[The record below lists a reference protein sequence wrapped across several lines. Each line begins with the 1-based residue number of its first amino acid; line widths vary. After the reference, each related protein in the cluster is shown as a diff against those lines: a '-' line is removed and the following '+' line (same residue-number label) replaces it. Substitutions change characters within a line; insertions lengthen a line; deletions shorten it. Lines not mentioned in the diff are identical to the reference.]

1 LKLGGLIDEAQLLAG
16 KRIGL
21 LTAAASRLGGGV
33 FESVV
38 LQSQIVHARGGTPV
52 IFALADQ
59 YSADD
64 CARFGDCEVR
74 LASILGPAEIGFA
87 PSLIPQ
93 LLEARLDLVHLN
105 GIWMYPSRAGAVWAR
120 RTGRPY
126 FVSPRGML
134 DPWILARSRL
144 KKWLARQGYEHQ
156 SWRAA
161 TALHGLTD
169 KEAGDIA
176 RSAARNDTIVI
187 PNPAPAAAA
196 APRSATGNDYLYIG
210 RIHAKKNIG
219 ALIEAWSML
228 AAKHELPVDARLIIA
243 GWGAE
248 QDEAALR
255 AALQNAPP
263 SIQFIGPAYGE
274 TKRKLLESARFLVLP
289 TLSEGMPRAV
299 LEAWAAGTPV
309 LMSEECN
316 LPEGFRAGAAID
328 CGMTA
333 ESIAISLD
341 RANRMGGPS
350 WADMSRAALGLAS
363 GPFSVAAVADQWEA
377 VYSAAISAAPGRLKG
392 HDRSGL
398 IGMIPNL
405 RHGA

>member
-1 LKLGGLIDEAQLLAG
+1 MSAQLAG

-21 LTAAASRLGGGV
+21 LTASASRLGGGV

-38 LQSQIVHARGGTPV
+38 LQSQIVRARGGTPV

-59 YSADD
+59 HSASDI
-64 CARFGDCEVR
+64 ARFGDCEVR

-93 LLEARLDLVHLN
+93 LLEARLDVVHLN

-144 KKWLARQGYEHQ
+144 KKWLARHGYEQQ

-161 TALHGLTD
+161 TALHGLTE
-169 KEAGDIA
+169 KEANDIA
-176 RSAARNDTIVI
+176 CSAARIDAVVI

-196 APRSATGNDYLYIG
+196 SPRIATGHDYLYIG

-219 ALIEAWSML
+219 ALIEAWSIL
-228 AAKHELPVDARLIIA
+228 AAKHELSADARLIIA

-248 QDEAALR
+248 QDETALR
-255 AALQNAPP
+255 ASLQNAPS
-263 SIQFIGPAYGE
+263 SIQFIGSAYGE

-299 LEAWAAGTPV
+299 LEAWSAGTPV

-333 ESIAISLD
+333 ESVAISLD
-341 RANRMGGPS
+341 RANRMDGQS
-350 WADMSRAALGLAS
+350 WADMSRAALELAS
-363 GPFSVAAVADQWEA
+363 GPFSMTAVADQWEA
-377 VYSAAISAAPGRLKG
+377 VYSAAIGASPEPLSSC
-392 HDRSGL
+392 DRSAPVV
-398 IGMIPNL
+398 MIPNF
-405 RHGA
+405 RHGS